1 MIIKNDLDL
10 EDEETE
16 ATEPTEEEE
25 ETITNYVYYINGSM
39 EWVKDITVNNI
50 NKVKDWLD
58 NDYLTYGRIR
68 NHTFESL
75 ARLVPIHPNSLN
87 TVVRVLAFRKKPIIS
102 FKSKSNKLSPPRTN
116 KSSLIFFCF
125 ITKLVSPIEPKRSS
139 FVKVLSFIISIFLL

>member
-102 FKSKSNKLSPPRTN
+102 FKSK
-116 KSSLIFFCF
+116 LITIVFNNPLDMRGGGKKW
-125 ITKLVSPIEPKRSS
+125 TKLIKLKREYAKVVLYPIWKERTLKEE
-139 FVKVLSFIISIFLL
+139 I